1 MESIEVQF
9 DEFIGLIQQSK
20 ESVLSEL
27 STRQQEE
34 MSLVSQTLKELD
46 KKQAELAEVLASLNE
61 TLKMEKILALKV
73 STDTS
78 NTSLIFFLQGRK
90 KSFLST
96 REVNTTVI
104 IWPVAYFF
112 RERITKTLIRRRVCG
127 KRHKLAKS
135 VSKIF
140 VKGFYSPI

>member
-34 MSLVSQTLKELD
+34 MSLVSQTLKELE
-46 KKQAELAEVLASLNE
+46 KKQAALAEVLTSLNE
-61 TLKMEKILALKV
+61 TLKMEKIIALKV

-78 NTSLIFFLQGRK
+78 NTCLIFFL
-90 KSFLST
+90 
-96 REVNTTVI
+96 
-104 IWPVAYFF
+104 
-112 RERITKTLIRRRVCG
+112 
-127 KRHKLAKS
+127 
-135 VSKIF
+135 
-140 VKGFYSPI
+140 